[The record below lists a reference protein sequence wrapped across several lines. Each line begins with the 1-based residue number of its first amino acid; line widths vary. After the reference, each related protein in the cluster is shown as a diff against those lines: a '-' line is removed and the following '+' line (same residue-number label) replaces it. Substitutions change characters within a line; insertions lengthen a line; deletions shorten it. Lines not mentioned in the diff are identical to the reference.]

1 MCIKCA
7 RCRIYETMCTP
18 TQDAVCRKNVF
29 TTAVFTT
36 PQRQAFVDGTPTVKT
51 GNAAT
56 SFPGSFLERREAR
69 KNPGFGWSRV
79 TQILGDKLK

>member
-18 TQDAVCRKNVF
+18 TQDAACRKNIF
-29 TTAVFTT
+29 TITAVFTT

-51 GNAAT
+51 GNAAE
-56 SFPGSFLERREAR
+56 LLI
-69 KNPGFGWSRV
+69 
-79 TQILGDKLK
+79 ILPSDNITDCCNEENG